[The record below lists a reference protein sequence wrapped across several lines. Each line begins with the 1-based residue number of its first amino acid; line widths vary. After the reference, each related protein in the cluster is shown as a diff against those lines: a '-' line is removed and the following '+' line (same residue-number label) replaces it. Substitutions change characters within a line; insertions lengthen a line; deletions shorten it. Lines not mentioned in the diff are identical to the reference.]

1 MAVSQHIW
9 HCGAGLPGDVL
20 IADLRAF
27 RYAPHF
33 HDAWSIGAIEAGR
46 CTFTVHGQAHS
57 AGVGDLVVIAPGQ
70 VHTGGTSAAPL
81 AYRMAYIDA
90 DWFDSHARAL
100 FDGHVRLPGPVI
112 TAPALCAA
120 WLEALGPDAMA
131 GSERGARLSAALFS
145 LLAAHAQGADG
156 AVMCGAGGAAGS
168 SAANAGSA
176 AAANASSNANANANA
191 SAANASK
198 RDDPQDVCELL
209 RQRMAADPAC
219 ALDLEALAQAQGQ
232 HRTTLVKQFARRY
245 GLPPQAWLRNWRV
258 ARARLLLR
266 NGLPLADAAAAV
278 GFADQAHLTRVFKQV
293 YGSTPGVLQR
303 AGAAGSH
310 TL

>member
-1 MAVSQHIW
+1 MAGSQHIW

-20 IADLRAF
+20 IAELRAY

-33 HDAWSIGAIEAGR
+33 HDAWSIGAIEHGC
-46 CTFTVHGQAHS
+46 CTFTVHGEAHAAS
-57 AGVGDLVVIAPGQ
+57 AGDLVVIAPGQ

-90 DWFDSHARAL
+90 QWFDDHAHAL
-100 FDGHVRLPGPVI
+100 FAGGARLPGAVI
-112 TAPALCAA
+112 TAPSLCAQ
-120 WLEALGPDAMA
+120 WLAALTPDPMPDPVRR
-131 GSERGARLSAALFS
+131 ERLSAALFG
-145 LLAAHAQGADG
+145 LLAAHADAPEPALAD
-156 AVMCGAGGAAGS
+156 
-168 SAANAGSA
+168 
-176 AAANASSNANANANA
+176 ASDLCA
-191 SAANASK
+191 
-198 RDDPQDVCELL
+198 LL
-209 RQRMAADPAC
+209 RERMAADPSC
-219 ALDLEALAQAQGQ
+219 ALDLEALAQSQGR

-258 ARARLLLR
+258 ARARTLLR
-266 NGLPLADAAAAV
+266 GGLPLAQAAHAV

-303 AGAAGSH
+303 AGASH